1 MNKNYS
7 TKTITLPRNSTHE
20 EMEDA
25 IAFAMENEWTIS
37 IPAAEDHEENNED
50 PM

>member
-25 IAFAMENEWTIS
+25 IAFAMENEWSIY
-37 IPAAEDHEENNED
+37 IPATEGYEENNEE